1 MLHGSRVGESSLSR
15 ISDGR
20 SIQPVAQD
28 PVDVSVLTP
37 SFGYGRFIRD
47 AILSVQAQTGVSVEH
62 IVQDGGST
70 DETLAVLREFD
81 GVVNWRSEPDHGQ
94 SDALNRA
101 LSRGNGQW
109 VGWLNAD
116 EFYLPGGLARL
127 VASGNESAVDVV
139 YGDAVFVDA
148 EGRFLRL
155 LPAHSPNRLTLR
167 WYGPYVESCAAIVR
181 RSILEEAP
189 WNPDLRRIMDWDLYL
204 RLDARGARF
213 LHVPYPVGA
222 FRVHQDRVT
231 AQPRTVWESHS
242 HTFRLHGVGSP
253 AMRRL
258 VLRSAG
264 RAMHRLQKLM
274 SGSYSRQ
281 ARARELKGTDF
292 RWFSDD
298 GSAGPKEAWSRL
310 LRSCY

>member
-1 MLHGSRVGESSLSR
+1 MS
-15 ISDGR
+15 
-20 SIQPVAQD
+20 
-28 PVDVSVLTP
+28 DVSVLTP

-47 AILSVQAQTGVSVEH
+47 AIVSVQLQTGVSVEH

-70 DETLAVLREFD
+70 DETLAVLQEFD
-81 GVVNWRSEPDHGQ
+81 GVVKWRSEPDDGQ

-101 LSRGNGQW
+101 LRRGTGEW

-116 EFYLPGGLARL
+116 EFYLPGALSTL
-127 VASGNESAVDVV
+127 VAKGNESGVDVV

-155 LPAHSPNRLTLR
+155 LPAHGPNRLTLR

-181 RSILEEAP
+181 RSALDEAP
-189 WNPDLRRIMDWDLYL
+189 WNPKLRRIMDWDLYL
-204 RLDARGARF
+204 RLEQQGATF
-213 LHVPYPVGA
+213 LYVPYPVGA
-222 FRVHQDRVT
+222 FRVHKDRVT
-231 AQPRTVWESHS
+231 AQPRSVWESHS
-242 HTFRLHGVGSP
+242 ETFRGYGIGTP
-253 AMRRL
+253 AMRKL
-258 VLRSAG
+258 VLRHAG
-264 RAMHRLQKLM
+264 RALHRAQKML

-298 GSAGPKEAWSRL
+298 RSADPKEAWSRL